1 MGSRGTRPHNDSP
14 AHSAIAVCAL
24 CSAGWYVLK
33 RLLVDQSH
41 RSTADHGCPFKLQ
54 TQYALENISN
64 HTNKFNEP
72 YHVHVQIFPLV
83 ATITAEDYRF
93 ISSGNRQDQQPR
105 QRKGQGLAGAAVVS
119 AAGILTDSLPIDLL
133 PEQIQQSRSDGPQKA
148 DRHRQ
153 GGGSRLTTMTS
164 SFQAPRLL
172 RTCQYQHF
180 LRRLNPAPAPN
191 PAIFLHRGARE
202 RRSREWSRVQ
212 TRPWVRTGQA
222 AQRLRR
228 RIRQQGGGGEAGGG
242 RSIQR

>member
-1 MGSRGTRPHNDSP
+1 M
-14 AHSAIAVCAL
+14 AVP
-24 CSAGWYVLK
+24 SSYRRSMHLK
-33 RLLVDQSH
+33 IFQIIQIS
-41 RSTADHGCPFKLQ
+41 STNHITYMFKFSL
-54 TQYALENISN
+54 
-64 HTNKFNEP
+64 
-72 YHVHVQIFPLV
+72 LV

-242 RSIQR
+242 RSIQRGWVLLVGGRPTSMTVT